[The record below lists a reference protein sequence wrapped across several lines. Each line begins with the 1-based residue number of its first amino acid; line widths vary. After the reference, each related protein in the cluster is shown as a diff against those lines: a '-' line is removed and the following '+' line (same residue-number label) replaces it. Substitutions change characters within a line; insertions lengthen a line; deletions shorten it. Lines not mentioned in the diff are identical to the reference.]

1 MGDDGRRA
9 AEPAEASARPRVSEG
24 ADDGLRTE
32 PFLRWVGGKRQ
43 IVSRLVK
50 LAPADAAQRR
60 YIEPFLG
67 AGSLFFAL
75 APQDAVLGDRNSHL
89 VSCYRAI
96 RDNADRVA
104 ERLRRHG
111 AAHSDEHYYRVRDLY
126 NRSAASPARAAHF
139 IYLNQACYN
148 GVFRVNTKGEF
159 NVPCGSR
166 EPNLPSS
173 DALERIAR
181 HLRPA
186 KFVVGDF
193 ETTLATA
200 KKGDFVY
207 LDPPYPPLNG
217 TAYFAHYTM
226 DRFGTEDQARL
237 AALVRKLD
245 ERGCDVMV
253 SNADRKSIRDLYK
266 GFTFRRLSVTR
277 YVTCKKKRH
286 RVREV
291 VITNY

>member
-1 MGDDGRRA
+1 MSRRKAGPAAPEPASDAADAA
-9 AEPAEASARPRVSEG
+9 AEVA
-24 ADDGLRTE
+24 

-43 IVSRLVK
+43 IVRRLVEF
-50 LAPADAAQRR
+50 APSDAAQRR

-75 APQDAVLGDRNSHL
+75 TPQQAVLGDANSHL
-89 VSCYRAI
+89 VSCYRAV
-96 RDNADRVA
+96 RDHAAQVA
-104 ERLRRHG
+104 AGLRRHA
-111 AAHSDEHYYRVRDLY
+111 AAHSEDHYYRVRALY
-126 NRSAASPARAAHF
+126 NRSPASPARAAQF

-148 GVFRVNTKGEF
+148 GVFRVNTKGQF

-166 EPNLPSS
+166 EPNLPAS
-173 DALERIAR
+173 DDLERVAR

-186 KFVVGDF
+186 KLVVGDF
-193 ETTLATA
+193 ATTLASA
-200 KKGDFVY
+200 QRGDFVY

-226 DRFGTEDQARL
+226 DRFGDEDQERL
-237 AALVRKLD
+237 ATLVRQLD
-245 ERGCDVMV
+245 ERGCAVMV
-253 SNADRKSIRDLYK
+253 SNADRKSVRALYA
-266 GFTFRRLSVTR
+266 GFAIRRLSVTR